1 MTQEKDK
8 LTDKK
13 KEIDDLVLNLDKT
26 KKNNS
31 YDIST
36 KYKELDSAKISIT
49 EAEKKL
55 KDLLDTSN
63 NQEISLAEND
73 VKQAE
78 ISLQNELAKLD
89 TYELKAPFD

>member
-1 MTQEKDK
+1 
-8 LTDKK
+8 
-13 KEIDDLVLNLDKT
+13 LDKT

-31 YDIST
+31 YDINA
-36 KYKELDSAKISIT
+36 KYKELDNSKISIT
-49 EAEKKL
+49 ESEKKL

-73 VKQAE
+73 VKQSE
-78 ISLQNELAKLD
+78 ISLQNEVAKLD